1 MNPGELSYKEEEE
14 ISDLENNVNLISNK
28 YVWVGDDTEDIN
40 LLEELSMEEKEESV
54 NGKNQL
60 NKAHLPVEMCLLS
73 GSAPEYFDPRDYK
86 NPVCLERKWMGQ
98 DCLCY
103 SEKGSDLKLTL
114 SKFGATK
121 TCETSKQKALS
132 EFESSTSDEEWLRKE
147 NVFLKVSRIQKNSAK
162 HQVTR
167 KRIEDKKNLKKKQ
180 RVTTKRRRIRK
191 KGIFLDPFQ
200 QALFLKRTGQNW

>member
-1 MNPGELSYKEEEE
+1 M
-14 ISDLENNVNLISNK
+14 
-28 YVWVGDDTEDIN
+28 GDDIEDIN

-54 NGKNQL
+54 NGNNQL
-60 NKAHLPVEMCLLS
+60 NRTHLPEEMCLLS
-73 GSAPEYFDPRDYK
+73 GLAPEYFDPRDYK

-132 EFESSTSDEEWLRKE
+132 ESESSTSDEEWLRKE
-147 NVFLKVSRIQKNSAK
+147 NVFLKVSRIWKNSDK
-162 HQVTR
+162 HEVLSKT
-167 KRIEDKKNLKKKQ
+167 IENLC
-180 RVTTKRRRIRK
+180 TS
-191 KGIFLDPFQ
+191 
-200 QALFLKRTGQNW
+200 

>member
-14 ISDLENNVNLISNK
+14 ISDLENNVNPISNK

-60 NKAHLPVEMCLLS
+60 NKAHLPEEMCLLS
-73 GSAPEYFDPRDYK
+73 GSAPKYFDPRDYK

-121 TCETSKQKALS
+121 TCETSKRKALS
-132 EFESSTSDEEWLRKE
+132 ESESSTSDEEWLRKE
-147 NVFLKVSRIQKNSAK
+147 NVFLKVSRIQKNSVK
-162 HQVTR
+162 HEVTR

-180 RVTTKRRRIRK
+180 RVTTKKRRI
-191 KGIFLDPFQ
+191 Q
-200 QALFLKRTGQNW
+200 KRVYF